1 MKKIKLIRELGS
13 NIVTRNSLDSLF
25 SKIKKYKSKEIEID
39 FDKIDFISRSSADE
53 YLKLKDVTRKIIK
66 EVNMTDKV
74 KDMFNVVTFPS
85 QVKFNMTSV
94 KIVNI

>member
-1 MKKIKLIRELGS
+1 MKQIKLVNIFGS

-74 KDMFNVVTFPS
+74 KDMFNVVTSPS

>member
-53 YLKLKDVTRKIIK
+53 YLKLKDVTRKIIT
-66 EVNMTDKV
+66 EVNMTDEV
-74 KDMFNVVTFPS
+74 KDMFNVVTSPS